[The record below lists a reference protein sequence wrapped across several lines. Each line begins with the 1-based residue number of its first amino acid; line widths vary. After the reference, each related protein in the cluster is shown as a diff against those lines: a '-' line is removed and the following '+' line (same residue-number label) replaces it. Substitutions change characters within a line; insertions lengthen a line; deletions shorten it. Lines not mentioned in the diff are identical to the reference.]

1 MSHVMARYTVRP
13 DQVEANADLVRD
25 VYAELQRVQ
34 PSGFRYATF
43 LLDDGLTFVHLA
55 STSTSEDVDPLP
67 KVAAFEAFQ
76 RGIVE
81 RCDVPP
87 VVQRVEEV
95 GNYRPLRDEQPA

>member
-1 MSHVMARYTVRP
+1 MGHVMARYTVRP
-13 DQVEANADLVRD
+13 DQVETNAALVRD

-55 STSTSEDVDPLP
+55 STSTSKDVDPLP

-76 RGIVE
+76 RDIAE
-81 RCDVPP
+81 RCEVPP
-87 VVQRVEEV
+87 VVQRAEEV
-95 GNYRPLRDEQPA
+95 GSYRPIRDERNA